1 MDVKPNIV
9 IVVWDAVRAK
19 NLPFYGYERNT
30 TPYLLNMEQDLTI
43 YRNAISSSYWTL
55 PSITSLF
62 TGMYSSAHGLVLDG
76 DTLNSDITT
85 LPEILQQEGYYCA
98 AFNRNPYVSSFTGLD
113 RGFDH
118 FVSDSK
124 SVWDYLKKLERKL
137 KKKFSKDPSFQPAEG
152 QEMKS
157 VRDGSTAAKVLKHF
171 PDIFIDSGSG
181 GLLKL
186 FSNHLKK
193 MKNRPFC
200 AFFQAIETHSPYRAP
215 LKFGFEFL
223 SVGDLFRKL
232 LINQDH
238 LGYVL
243 GQNKITGNQFRI
255 LRGAYDNAIQYCD
268 FVTHQ
273 ICELLKASGLYDNT
287 LLIVMSD
294 HGESIGEHNLMFH
307 IWSLYDNLIKVPLVV
322 KYPKDITTAQQVD
335 KIVQNVDIFPTIC
348 SLLNIKSPSQI
359 EQAQGNSMLDE
370 TIINREAD
378 IAVSELI
385 KPFGPDTIAYR
396 EHLPEYDRRLLSL
409 RTAGSK
415 FIYSS
420 NGEHEYYDLSLD
432 SEEAENLYGK
442 CTGYDGIDE
451 RAKFYFQKMDTFYQA
466 NRIRIEGEEAPN
478 IENEEI
484 KEKLK
489 QLGYL

>member
-1 MDVKPNIV
+1 MKPNIV

-30 TPYLLNMEQDLTI
+30 TPYLLKMEQNLTI
-43 YRNAISSSYWTL
+43 YRNAVSSSYWTL

-62 TGMYSSAHGLVLDG
+62 TGMYSSGHGLVVDG
-76 DTLNSDITT
+76 DTLNSNIIT
-85 LPEILQQEGYYCA
+85 LPELLKRTGYCCA

-124 SVWDYLKKLERKL
+124 SVWDHLKRLERKL
-137 KKKFSKDPSFQPAEG
+137 KRKFSKDPSFQPAERQG
-152 QEMKS
+152 MKS
-157 VRDGSTAAKVLKHF
+157 MRDGAKAVRVLKHI
-171 PDIFIDSGSG
+171 PDIFIDSGSR
-181 GLLKL
+181 GLLK
-186 FSNHLKK
+186 FFTDRLKK
-193 MKNRPFC
+193 MKDRPFF

-215 LKFGFEFL
+215 LKFGLEFL
-223 SVGDLFRKL
+223 SLGDLFKKL

-238 LGYVL
+238 LAYVL
-243 GQNKITGNQFRI
+243 AKNKITERQFRI
-255 LRGAYDNAIQYCD
+255 LMGAYDNAIRYCD

-273 ICELLKASGLYDNT
+273 ICEVLKANKVFDNT

-322 KYPKDITTAQQVD
+322 KYPKDISIAGQID
-335 KIVQNVDIFPTIC
+335 KVVQNVDIFPTIC
-348 SLLNIKSPSQI
+348 SLLNIRSQSDI
-359 EQAQGNSMLDE
+359 EQIQGNSMLDE
-370 TIINREAD
+370 TYTNREAD

-385 KPFGPDTIAYR
+385 KPFGPDTITYR

-432 SEEAENLYGK
+432 SEETDNLYGQR
-442 CTGYDGIDE
+442 TGYNGLEE
-451 RAKFYFQKMDTFYQA
+451 RAKLYFQKMDKFYQA
-466 NRIRIEGEEAPN
+466 NRVRIEDEEALE
-478 IENEEI
+478 IESEEI